1 MNKSSVQN
9 LVRNY
14 SIETTVPQAERV
26 ERFSDNIPLGTCL
39 YIAHIPGTNFQDTV
53 ALAGRL
59 RREGM
64 EPVPHVVGRRIA
76 NLEALEDF
84 LKRLSGD
91 AGVKQVLVVAGD
103 NATPEGTIT
112 SGLQVLE
119 SGLLEKYGVRTVGV
133 AGHPEG
139 HREVSEPVL
148 GDALRR
154 KNVYAEK
161 TGSKVYVVT
170 QFTFTA
176 DSVIN
181 WETAH
186 GTDIGRLPVTVGLPG
201 LASAKTLLK
210 YAMDCGV
217 GASLQAFSKR
227 AASLTKLLTVSAPDD
242 IIVGLAAYRDRTP
255 GSHLAGVHFFPFGGF
270 KKTADWANKVVSGN
284 FEITNDG
291 GLRVD

>member
-1 MNKSSVQN
+1 MSKSSVQN

-26 ERFSDNIPLGTCL
+26 EKFSDLVPAGTCL
-39 YIAHIPGTNFQDTV
+39 YIAHIPGTNFGDTV
-53 ALAGRL
+53 TLAARL

-64 EPVPHVVGRRIA
+64 EPVPHVVGRRIESLA
-76 NLEALEDF
+76 VLEDF

-103 NATPEGTIT
+103 NATPAGELT
-112 SGLQVLE
+112 SGLQILE
-119 SGLLEKYGVRTVGV
+119 SGLLEKYGIRTVGV

-139 HREVSEPVL
+139 HREVAEPVL
-148 GDALRR
+148 RDALRR
-154 KNVYAEK
+154 KNAYAEK
-161 TGSKVYVVT
+161 TGANVYVVT

-176 DSVIN
+176 DSVIK
-181 WETAH
+181 WDMSH
-186 GTDIGRLPVTVGLPG
+186 SDDIGRLPVTVGLPG

-227 AASLTKLLTVSAPDD
+227 AASLTKLLTVNAPDD
-242 IIVGLAAYRDRTP
+242 ILVGLATHIDRTP
-255 GSHLAGVHFFPFGGF
+255 QSHLKAVHFFPFGGF
-270 KKTADWANKVVSGN
+270 KKTADWANKIVAGT

-291 GLRVD
+291 GIRVD